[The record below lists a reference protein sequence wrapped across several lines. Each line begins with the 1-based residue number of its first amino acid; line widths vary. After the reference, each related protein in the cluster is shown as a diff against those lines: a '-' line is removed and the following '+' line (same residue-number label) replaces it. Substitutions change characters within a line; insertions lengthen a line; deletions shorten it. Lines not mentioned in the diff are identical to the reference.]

1 MRTEEQVLKDF
12 EKLGYKIIKNTK
24 NWLEIYDDF
33 LGNKFLISRDDR
45 AYCVENGE
53 PISMLE
59 HNLLTEIFNINGWL

>member
-12 EKLGYKIIKNTK
+12 EKLGYKITKNTK
-24 NWLEIYDDF
+24 NWLEIYDEF

-45 AYCVENGE
+45 AYCVVNGE